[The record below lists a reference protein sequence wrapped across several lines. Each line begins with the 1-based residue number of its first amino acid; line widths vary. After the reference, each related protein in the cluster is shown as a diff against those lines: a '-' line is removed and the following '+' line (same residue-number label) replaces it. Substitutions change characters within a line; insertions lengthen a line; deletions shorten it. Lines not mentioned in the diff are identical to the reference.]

1 MLGSLLAQI
10 DKSWL
15 PLFAKHKSELT
26 KIQGIITPQ
35 RIAPTYENV
44 LRVFNYPISH
54 YRAVIVG
61 QDPYPTPGY
70 AHGLA
75 FSVAANT
82 QPLPASLRNIFKE
95 LESDCGVKAASNGDL
110 GRWADQGIFLLNQIL
125 TTRPTQSLAHE
136 DFGWQDFTAATAKVV
151 GKSGAIGIFWG
162 SKAQHLAQY
171 FDPTLSISSAHPSP
185 LSAYRGFFGSKPFSK
200 ANEMLRAQGKS
211 EISW

>member
-1 MLGSLLAQI
+1 MALFDQLHDEWQKVLSDYRPLVSIIDSLI
-10 DKSWL
+10 DKS
-15 PLFAKHKSELT
+15 EV
-26 KIQGIITPQ
+26 TP
-35 RIAPTYENV
+35 AYENIFTAYQLPPNAIKV
-44 LRVFNYPISH
+44 AIF
-54 YRAVIVG
+54 G

-75 FSVAANT
+75 FSVSANT
-82 QPLPASLRNIFKE
+82 KPLPASLKNIFKE
-95 LESDCGVKAASNGDL
+95 LESDCGVKVASNGNL
-110 GRWADQGIFLLNQIL
+110 QRWADQGVFLLNQIL

-136 DFGWQDFTAATAKVV
+136 DFGWQEFTAATARVV

-171 FDPTLSISSAHPSP
+171 FDQALSISSAHPSP
-185 LSAYRGFFGSKPFSK
+185 LSAYRGFFGSKPFSM

>member
-1 MLGSLLAQI
+1 MALFDQLHDEWQKALSDYRPLVSTIDSLI
-10 DKSWL
+10 DKSEVTPAYEDIFAAYQL
-15 PLFAKHKSELT
+15 PPSAIKVAIF
-26 KIQGIITPQ
+26 
-35 RIAPTYENV
+35 
-44 LRVFNYPISH
+44 
-54 YRAVIVG
+54 G

-110 GRWADQGIFLLNQIL
+110 GRWADQGVFLLNQIL

-136 DFGWQDFTAATAKVV
+136 DFGWQEFTAATAKVV
-151 GKSGAIGIFWG
+151 GESGAIGIFWG

-185 LSAYRGFFGSKPFSK
+185 LSTYRGFFGSKPFSK

>member
-1 MLGSLLAQI
+1 MALFDQLHDEWQKALSDYRPLVSTIDSLI
-10 DKSWL
+10 DKSEVTPAYEDIFAAYQL
-15 PLFAKHKSELT
+15 PPSAIKVAIF
-26 KIQGIITPQ
+26 
-35 RIAPTYENV
+35 
-44 LRVFNYPISH
+44 
-54 YRAVIVG
+54 G

-95 LESDCGVKAASNGDL
+95 LESDCGVKAASNGNL
-110 GRWADQGIFLLNQIL
+110 QRWADQGVFLLNQIL

-136 DFGWQDFTAATAKVV
+136 DFGWQEFTAATAKVV

-185 LSAYRGFFGSKPFSK
+185 LSTYRGFFGSKPFSK

>member
-1 MLGSLLAQI
+1 MALFDQLQDDWQKALSDYRPLVSVIDSLI
-10 DKSWL
+10 DKS
-15 PLFAKHKSELT
+15 EV
-26 KIQGIITPQ
+26 TP
-35 RIAPTYENV
+35 AYENIFAAYQLPPSAIKV
-44 LRVFNYPISH
+44 AIF
-54 YRAVIVG
+54 G

-110 GRWADQGIFLLNQIL
+110 GRWADQGVFLLNQIL

-136 DFGWQDFTAATAKVV
+136 DFGWQEFTTATAKVV

-185 LSAYRGFFGSKPFSK
+185 LSTYRGFFGSKPFSK

>member
-1 MLGSLLAQI
+1 MALFDQLQDDWQKALSDYRPLVSVIDSLI
-10 DKSWL
+10 DKS
-15 PLFAKHKSELT
+15 EV
-26 KIQGIITPQ
+26 TP
-35 RIAPTYENV
+35 AYENIFAAYQLPPSAIKV
-44 LRVFNYPISH
+44 AIF
-54 YRAVIVG
+54 G

-95 LESDCGVKAASNGDL
+95 LESDCGVKPASNGDL
-110 GRWADQGIFLLNQIL
+110 GRWADQGVFLLNQIL

-136 DFGWQDFTAATAKVV
+136 DFGWQEFTAATAKVV

-185 LSAYRGFFGSKPFSK
+185 LSTYRGFFGSKPFSK

>member
-1 MLGSLLAQI
+1 MALFDQLQDDWQKALSDYRPLVSVIDSLI
-10 DKSWL
+10 DKS
-15 PLFAKHKSELT
+15 EV
-26 KIQGIITPQ
+26 TP
-35 RIAPTYENV
+35 AYENIFAAYQLPPSAIKV
-44 LRVFNYPISH
+44 AIF
-54 YRAVIVG
+54 G

-110 GRWADQGIFLLNQIL
+110 GRWADQGVFLLNQIL

-136 DFGWQDFTAATAKVV
+136 DFGWQEFTAATAKVV

-185 LSAYRGFFGSKPFSK
+185 LSTYRGFFGSKPFSK

>member
-1 MLGSLLAQI
+1 MALFDQLHDEWQKALSDYRPLVSTIDSLI
-10 DKSWL
+10 DKSEVTPAYEDIFAAYQL
-15 PLFAKHKSELT
+15 PPSAIKVAIF
-26 KIQGIITPQ
+26 
-35 RIAPTYENV
+35 
-44 LRVFNYPISH
+44 
-54 YRAVIVG
+54 G

-82 QPLPASLRNIFKE
+82 QPLPASLRNIYKE
-95 LESDCGVKAASNGDL
+95 LESDCGVTVANNGDL

-136 DFGWQDFTAATAKVV
+136 DFGWQEFTAATAKVV

-171 FDPTLSISSAHPSP
+171 FDPRLSISSAHPSP
-185 LSAYRGFFGSKPFSK
+185 LSAYKGFFGSKPFSK
-200 ANEMLRAQGKS
+200 ENEMLRAQGKS